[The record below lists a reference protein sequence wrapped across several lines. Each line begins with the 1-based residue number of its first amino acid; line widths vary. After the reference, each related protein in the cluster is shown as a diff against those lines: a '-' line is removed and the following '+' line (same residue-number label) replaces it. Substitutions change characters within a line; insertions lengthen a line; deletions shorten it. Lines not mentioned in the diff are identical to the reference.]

1 MNYFGVRQ
9 RRDYLTST
17 RRRAATVC
25 AGGAALLA
33 LLSACGSNS
42 HSGSSATTA
51 ASTGSAGG
59 GTATSAPAAGSSS
72 SSGASI
78 KIAYLGDQSGT
89 LSSTFGGG
97 VIGAQAFVAY
107 ENAHGGLDGHH
118 LTLAVYDD
126 QSSPSAVLS
135 NARLAVDQGARAII
149 STDVYFDSAVPYL
162 MQQGIPVFGSGIT
175 PGFYGAT
182 KTQFFSQEGDW
193 IGYEANVQSKWLVG
207 RGLTKIDVISDAN
220 PGNSVAAHAV
230 SKGVG
235 LAGGQLGYTNYT
247 VDDTNSAA
255 LLAVAQRVKS
265 DGAQGLYTNV
275 YGTAP
280 AQLQADMTQ
289 VGSKALVIT
298 GELGISPA
306 ITQQF
311 GSSINGLV
319 SEVFTATWLN
329 SSVPAI
335 QAFTAAMQRYSPSNV
350 HNYQALAG
358 WANMEMFAGA
368 IGQLGSNPPTAKNIT
383 AAGNTIKN
391 YTGQG
396 MFPPVTFPAMHAQL
410 NPCFSLAQVVN
421 GQWQIVTGSASN
433 PFVCGTA
440 VPAT

>member
-1 MNYFGVRQ
+1 MDHVGVEH
-9 RRDYLTST
+9 RRDWPTPK
-17 RRRAATVC
+17 RRRAATIF

-33 LLSACGSNS
+33 LASACGSSS
-42 HSGSSATTA
+42 HSTSSATTA
-51 ASTGSAGG
+51 GAAGSASGS
-59 GTATSAPAAGSSS
+59 TASSAAAAGSSS
-72 SSGASI
+72 SGGAAI
-78 KIAYLGDQSGT
+78 KIAYLGDQSGS

-97 VIGAQAFVAY
+97 VIGVQGFVSY

-118 LTLAVYDD
+118 LSLSVYDD

-135 NARLAVDQGARAII
+135 NARLAVDQGAQAII

-162 MQQGIPVFGSGIT
+162 VQQGIPVFGSGIT
-175 PGFYGAT
+175 PGFYGPT

-207 RGLTKIDVISDAN
+207 KGLTKIDVISDSN

-230 SKGVG
+230 AKGVS

-311 GSSINGLV
+311 GNSINGLV

-329 SSVPAI
+329 SSVPAV
-335 QAFTAAMQRYSPSNV
+335 QAFTSAMQQFSPSNV
-350 HNYQALAG
+350 QNYQALAG

-368 IGQLGSNPPTAKNIT
+368 INQLGSNTPTAKNIT
-383 AAGNTIKN
+383 AAGNTINN

-396 MFPPVTFPAMHAQL
+396 MFPPVSFPAMHAQL

-421 GQWQIVTGSASN
+421 GKWQIVTGSASN
-433 PFVCGTA
+433 PFVCGAA
-440 VPAT
+440 VSAS